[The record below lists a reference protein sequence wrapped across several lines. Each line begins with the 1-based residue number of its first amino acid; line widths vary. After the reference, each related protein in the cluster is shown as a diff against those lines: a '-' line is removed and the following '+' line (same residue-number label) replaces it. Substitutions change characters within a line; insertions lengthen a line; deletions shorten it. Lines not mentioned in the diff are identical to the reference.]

1 MRFDDASID
10 VLAEIIAE
18 AARVEIMP
26 RFRRLSRDDVRR
38 KTSAADLVTEADI
51 RAERLIAE
59 RLRQRWPGALIV
71 GEEACSEDPARGARR
86 GGGARPRGGAAR
98 AGPGKLAARRAGE
111 ADLAFV
117 IDPVDGT
124 FNFASD
130 VPLFGVILAVV
141 AGGETVAGLIHDP
154 VGGDCLV
161 GVAGGGSHIR
171 RGDGT
176 CEPVRVAD
184 PVPFAEMTGS
194 VSWQYFAEPER
205 SLLAR
210 NQTGTLA
217 SFGYRC
223 SAHEYRLLASGHA
236 HFVVYN
242 KLMPWDHLAGVLI
255 HGEAGGHSA
264 RLDGSRYRPWH
275 LGGGL
280 LAAPDRDSWEEVR
293 RELWKG
299 A

>member
-71 GEEACSEDPARGARR
+71 GEEACSEDPARL
-86 GGGARPRGGAAR
+86 
-98 AGPGKLAARRAGE
+98 AGLGE